1 MKNIAIIA
9 YSSVYCIEN
18 MLEVPSQV
26 RAAHRYLTRRV
37 HTNWRDFADLP
48 GPNIRSR
55 RLYTVFGLDSI
66 EVIHRRRRNNF
77 LLKAEQSDNLII
89 RNLIGTLDKITV

>member
-1 MKNIAIIA
+1 MLIRL
-9 YSSVYCIEN
+9 CIET
-18 MLEVPSQV
+18 MLEVSSQV

-55 RLYTVFGLDSI
+55 RLYTVFDLDSI

-77 LLKAEQSDNLII
+77 LLKAEQSENRII
-89 RNLIGTLDKITV
+89 RDLIGSLDKITV